1 MEDQRSLKS
10 KVDAAI
16 KRADKDVIA
25 ERTFYDD
32 VSGRL
37 FVTIFKGPR
46 KTEFVLSTRQLD
58 NGKSLENQIDQTVK
72 DAVARLA
79 RTPIG

>member
-1 MEDQRSLKS
+1 MTEAKKLTLK
-10 KVDAAI
+10 VEAAI
-16 KRADKDVIA
+16 KRADPNVIT

-32 VSGRL
+32 VSDRL

-46 KTEFVLSTRQLD
+46 KTDLIFIVPEYN
-58 NGKSLENQIDQTVK
+58 NGGAEKINRVVEQSLE
-72 DAVARLA
+72 RLK